1 MNQSEFEDS
10 LKELGIILTDTQK
23 EQLEKYYELLVE

>member
-23 EQLEKYYELLVE
+23 EQLEKYF